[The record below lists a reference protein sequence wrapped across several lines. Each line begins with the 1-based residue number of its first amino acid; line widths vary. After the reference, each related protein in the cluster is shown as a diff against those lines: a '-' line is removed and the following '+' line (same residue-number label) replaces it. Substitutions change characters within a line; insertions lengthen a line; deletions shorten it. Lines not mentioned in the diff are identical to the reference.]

1 MFEHFSEAHE
11 LFVYRMGIAR
21 GTTRRAIVTLGTLE
35 QHAQRAEV
43 GALMRDLSEEAR
55 AHTAALEDLF
65 AELERN
71 VAVPVAHTADGLDKE
86 VHSVVRKTDE
96 GILDLAVLPLALE
109 IQYAAI
115 AAYEPLAVYAR
126 EWLEGDVA
134 DRLEKCVAEQ
144 LASRNQVLG
153 LMRTVFASGDTVQA
167 RPD

>member
-21 GTTRRAIVTLGTLE
+21 GTSRRAIVTLGTLE
-35 QHAQRAEV
+35 QHAQRGEV
-43 GALMRDLSEEAR
+43 GALIRDLTEEAR

-71 VAVPVAHTADGLDKE
+71 VAVPAAPTAEGLDRE
-86 VHSVVRKTDE
+86 AHAMIRKTDE

-109 IQYAAI
+109 IQYEAI
-115 AAYEPLAVYAR
+115 AAYEPLALYAR
-126 EWLEGDVA
+126 EWIAGDVA
-134 DRLEKCVAEQ
+134 DRLERCLAEQ
-144 LASRNQVLG
+144 LASRNRVLE
-153 LMRTVFASGDTVQA
+153 LMRGVFASGDTVQA